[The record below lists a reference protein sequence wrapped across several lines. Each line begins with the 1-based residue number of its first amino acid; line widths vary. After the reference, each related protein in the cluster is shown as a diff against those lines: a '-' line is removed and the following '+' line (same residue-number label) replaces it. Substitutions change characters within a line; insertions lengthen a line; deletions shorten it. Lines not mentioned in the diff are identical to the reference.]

1 MSSPE
6 KASCPRTSKQ
16 RVATKPA
23 DALTLA
29 SWGTAALA
37 FALCTPPLEK
47 MANAVFMAGPVVVAP
62 AGYTLA
68 LLLAS
73 AAIALMIAAFIMR
86 RNTSRIARPA
96 RGSIE
101 DGVASCKAHGDPV
114 ASPCQSE
121 LDDAARHKPNKTP
134 VGPARQSGIGC
145 GMRWL
150 GNGIAAFAIVA
161 AFATAGLFCL
171 ISEPYVAD
179 PPSYAG
185 DRVVVVERN
194 VFLAGNGAVYL
205 VPHGL
210 GLGFEIARYS
220 ADDGYSPMSNETY
233 TLSWQGRAPAF
244 VALGT
249 PVDPVSMY
257 PAKR

>member
-1 MSSPE
+1 
-6 KASCPRTSKQ
+6 
-16 RVATKPA
+16 
-23 DALTLA
+23 
-29 SWGTAALA
+29 
-37 FALCTPPLEK
+37 

-101 DGVASCKAHGDPV
+101 DGVASCKAHGDLV

-121 LDDAARHKPNKTP
+121 LDDAARHKPNETP

-185 DRVVVVERN
+185 DRVVVVER
-194 VFLAGNGAVYL
+194 
-205 VPHGL
+205 
-210 GLGFEIARYS
+210 FEIARYS

>member
-1 MSSPE
+1 MP
-6 KASCPRTSKQ
+6 P
-16 RVATKPA
+16 
-23 DALTLA
+23 
-29 SWGTAALA
+29 GTNR
-37 FALCTPPLEK
+37 
-47 MANAVFMAGPVVVAP
+47 M
-62 AGYTLA
+62 
-68 LLLAS
+68 
-73 AAIALMIAAFIMR
+73 
-86 RNTSRIARPA
+86 
-96 RGSIE
+96 
-101 DGVASCKAHGDPV
+101 
-114 ASPCQSE
+114 
-121 LDDAARHKPNKTP
+121 
-134 VGPARQSGIGC
+134 
-145 GMRWL
+145 
-150 GNGIAAFAIVA
+150 NGIAAFAIVA